1 MATLTEAETHPISEA
16 AVEALVARHRE
27 PSWLARERRVA
38 LDRYQA
44 TPFPSNRDEAWRY
57 TDLKRFAFDGLE
69 PVTTPLDTTVSE
81 RVRMRITDSDAEG
94 VLVHKGGRVV
104 QRDDHVGES
113 GVIFTDLR
121 SALRDH
127 EELVREHLYSVVD
140 ASHSKY
146 TALNAALWE
155 NGTFVYVP
163 KNVEVALP
171 LGAFTTAD
179 RGGLALGRTLVV
191 VDTNAKLTYLDEY
204 ASDPFEGR
212 LFSNA
217 ATEIVL
223 KDGAKLRYV
232 SLQNWSRNVA
242 HIDRLRARL
251 GRDARLESLSV
262 SLGADA
268 ARAEVE
274 CLLEGPGAESE
285 MLGLYF
291 ADRGQHYN
299 QYTRQ
304 HHAADHARSDLLFKG
319 ALRDASSA
327 VYSGLIMV
335 GEGAHKTDAFQ
346 INRNLLLDDD
356 SKAVSIPQLEIATN
370 DVRCS
375 HGSTTGPVPED
386 QRFYLMSRGLAPEVA
401 EHVLVTG
408 FLYEVMSRVTLPKVA
423 EYVERVVQAKLGV
436 PGVKE
441 KL

>member
-1 MATLTEAETHPISEA
+1 MSTST
-16 AVEALVARHRE
+16 
-27 PSWLARERRVA
+27 
-38 LDRYQA
+38 
-44 TPFPSNRDEAWRY
+44 AWW
-57 TDLKRFAFDGLE
+57 T
-69 PVTTPLDTTVSE
+69 
-81 RVRMRITDSDAEG
+81 
-94 VLVHKGGRVV
+94 
-104 QRDDHVGES
+104 
-113 GVIFTDLR
+113 
-121 SALRDH
+121 
-127 EELVREHLYSVVD
+127 

-274 CLLEGPGAESE
+274 CLLEGPGRRER
-285 MLGLYF
+285 
-291 ADRGQHYN
+291 D
-299 QYTRQ
+299 
-304 HHAADHARSDLLFKG
+304 ARPLLRRPGGSTTTSTPGSTTPPITPAVDLLFKG

-335 GEGAHKTDAFQ
+335 DGGGAQDRRLPDQPQPAARRRQQGGIDPAARDRHQRRALLARLHHRPGARRPALLSDEPRPRPGGGRARAGYRFPLRGDEPRHAAEGGRIRRAGGCRPSWA
-346 INRNLLLDDD
+346 
-356 SKAVSIPQLEIATN
+356 
-370 DVRCS
+370 
-375 HGSTTGPVPED
+375 
-386 QRFYLMSRGLAPEVA
+386 SRA
-401 EHVLVTG
+401 
-408 FLYEVMSRVTLPKVA
+408 
-423 EYVERVVQAKLGV
+423 
-436 PGVKE
+436 
-441 KL
+441 